1 MRLFVCGFAKKI
13 VPLRPQIRDVKMLT
27 DKTLFLDRDGV
38 INVQLVG
45 DYVKRVSELELR
57 EDFLKSIPFIAN
69 NFGKVFIVTNQQC
82 IAKGLCT
89 AENVNEVHRH
99 LLQVLEDHGLH
110 ITKIYVC
117 PHLAGSGCP
126 CRKPETGLAMMAKA
140 DYPDIDFARSVMVGD
155 SASDMRFGRKCGME
169 TVFIGKI
176 TDENRTDI
184 LADSDHI
191 VSSIYQY
198 MSQLQ

>member
-1 MRLFVCGFAKKI
+1 MK
-13 VPLRPQIRDVKMLT
+13 PLT
-27 DKTLFLDRDGV
+27 DRTLFLDRDGV

-45 DYVKRVSELELR
+45 DYVKNVSELALR
-57 EDFLKSIPFIAN
+57 EDFLKSIPFIVK

-89 AENVNEVHRH
+89 QADVDEVHRH
-99 LLQVLEDHGLH
+99 MLKILEGHGLH
-110 ITKIYVC
+110 IHNIYVC
-117 PHLAGSGCP
+117 PHLAGSGCT
-126 CRKPETGLAMMAKA
+126 CRKPETGLAMQAKA

-155 SASDMRFGRKCGME
+155 SASDMRFGRRCGME
-169 TVFIGKI
+169 TVFIGKV

-191 VSSIYQY
+191 VDSLYQY
-198 MSQLQ
+198 MSQIP

>member
-1 MRLFVCGFAKKI
+1 
-13 VPLRPQIRDVKMLT
+13 MLT
-27 DKTLFLDRDGV
+27 DRTLFLDRDGV

-45 DYVKRVSELELR
+45 DYVKNVSELEFR
-57 EDFLKSIPFIAN
+57 EDFLKSIPLIVK
-69 NFGKVFIVTNQQC
+69 NFRKVFIVTNQQC
-82 IAKGLCT
+82 IAKGLCSKDD
-89 AENVNEVHRH
+89 VDEVHRH
-99 LLQVLEDHGLH
+99 LLEVLESHGLH
-110 ITKIYVC
+110 ITNIYVC

-126 CRKPETGLAMMAKA
+126 CRKPATGLAMQAKA

-155 SASDMRFGRKCGME
+155 SASDMRFGRSCGME

-191 VSSIYQY
+191 VNSVYQY
-198 MSQLQ
+198 LSQLS